1 MMMMMMDSVLRS
13 VLQHAKG
20 LIDDLY
26 LSYSRYV
33 FSTEVDAQDGMA
45 LGCQAVREVL
55 TQGYSP
61 WPCKLSTVTAWCAG
75 AGTSLLSESW
85 DVARGELPTPR
96 AASVCLASQ
105 VKILLREQLTDRT
118 SYKTSW
124 VPRVR
129 ALAPTPTSTQ
139 RIRSSSQGSHSKGH
153 TKSRDLCTIS
163 QWLRSHSYSSYGC
176 TALYARRV
184 STSTCTA
191 QDSLCL
197 YFNQTWSVARHTM
210 LQSSELPS
218 HTHSHLPLR
227 RRTD

>member
-1 MMMMMMDSVLRS
+1 MREQSRRGAPVSCVAEKATFWLMMMMMMGSVLRS

-85 DVARGELPTPR
+85 LVAN
-96 AASVCLASQ
+96 SQ
-105 VKILLREQLTDRT
+105 LRELLR
-118 SYKTSW
+118 
-124 VPRVR
+124 
-129 ALAPTPTSTQ
+129 A
-139 RIRSSSQGSHSKGH
+139 
-153 TKSRDLCTIS
+153 
-163 QWLRSHSYSSYGC
+163 WLRKSKFC
-176 TALYARRV
+176 
-184 STSTCTA
+184 CE
-191 QDSLCL
+191 
-197 YFNQTWSVARHTM
+197 NN
-210 LQSSELPS
+210 
-218 HTHSHLPLR
+218 
-227 RRTD
+227 